1 MPRIPYRPQD
11 TSEPKDIVDAIR
23 KRRGGKLL
31 ELDRMLLHSPPIARG
46 WNEYLGAV
54 RRELGLP
61 AKLRELAIIGVG
73 VLNGAEY
80 EVLAHSP
87 EFRAGGG
94 TEEQLA
100 ALHRY
105 EASAGNTRLFDAQ
118 ERAVMRLTL
127 EMTRNVKVS
136 DTTFAEAQRQFPDP
150 QRIMELVGTIAAYNM
165 VSRVIVALEIAHE

>member
-1 MPRIPYRPQD
+1 MPRIPYKPRD
-11 TSEPKDIVDAIR
+11 TSEPKDVVDAIR
-23 KRRGGKLL
+23 KRRGGTLL

-80 EVLAHSP
+80 EVLAHAP
-87 EFRAGGG
+87 EFRADGG
-94 TEEQLA
+94 TQDQLA
-100 ALHRY
+100 ALYRY
-105 EASAGNTRLFDAQ
+105 AESAGNDKLFDAQ
-118 ERAVMRLTL
+118 ERAVMRLTT

-136 DTTFAEAQRQFPDP
+136 DATFAEVERQFPDP

-165 VSRVIVALEIAHE
+165 VSRVIVALGIEQE